1 MNSPGISQVDY
12 QNKISKINQNTTNDF
27 RIMTQIKIA
36 EFCNK
41 YGYTEH
47 QIRTVTRSG
56 KLGRID
62 KGVLDEEEALQ
73 VLENTTPK
81 NISLITLRNEITELK
96 KQLHNALDLK
106 TMGL

>member
-1 MNSPGISQVDY
+1 
-12 QNKISKINQNTTNDF
+12 
-27 RIMTQIKIA
+27 MTQIKIA

-73 VLENTTPK
+73 VMK
-81 NISLITLRNEITELK
+81 
-96 KQLHNALDLK
+96 DLK
-106 TMGL
+106 QKCFKYNGNFSLLWHNSHFKTKDDKKMFEDIVNA